1 MRLNYT
7 AIVPLLFT
15 LVAFILTLLCIFA
28 GSKPGYVAN
37 GDMLTL
43 NTSMLGHT
51 TLNTSK
57 TSSSLINSI
66 ASTIKGDINDVIT
79 TVTKDLGIHDFYSAH
94 VMNYCEGYYTPTAF
108 ANTTVQ
114 PSQNITKCSNQ
125 TRMFHFDPAAV
136 IQSELKPGVNLTSL
150 KWPSAIEDGIHAI
163 EVASKVMFV
172 LYCMAAATAGVA
184 FLGAIAGFL
193 TGAKLIALANTLLCL
208 IGFMASMV
216 ASAISTAIINNVVST
231 FNKHGNDIG
240 IYAYKGMTFIG
251 MTWAATILI
260 ILSAVAWIFESLLH
274 KRRAAA
280 SFP

>member
-1 MRLNYT
+1 
-7 AIVPLLFT
+7 
-15 LVAFILTLLCIFA
+15 
-28 GSKPGYVAN
+28 
-37 GDMLTL
+37 
-43 NTSMLGHT
+43 
-51 TLNTSK
+51 
-57 TSSSLINSI
+57 
-66 ASTIKGDINDVIT
+66 
-79 TVTKDLGIHDFYSAH
+79 
-94 VMNYCEGYYTPTAF
+94 
-108 ANTTVQ
+108 
-114 PSQNITKCSNQ
+114 
-125 TRMFHFDPAAV
+125 MFHFDPAAV

-193 TGAKLIALANTLLCL
+193 TGAKFIALVNTLLCL
-208 IGFMASMV
+208 IGFLALMI
-216 ASAISTAIINNVVST
+216 ASAISTAIINNVVGT

-260 ILSAVAWIFESLLH
+260 ILSAFAWIFESLLR

-280 SFP
+280 PFS